1 MSNRKKS
8 NPRSLKTGFT
18 LMEMLIVVV
27 IIAVLVAV
35 AIPTFTSS
43 LERSREATDLANVRS
58 AYGKV
63 SLAAL
68 LDGSSTTETVSLTQK
83 QDGWQTPGTIN
94 IGGITEDSPRW
105 IGTPK
110 AGGSCKVFY
119 TDKGVTLD
127 WGGGAATY
135 PFNTEI
141 KDFFGSVL
149 YEAEFWT
156 DRTMVKNPNFEFD
169 SRCPDSVYIKD
180 IQNVLG
186 KSGKDNSL
194 LSQPDCTWAFL
205 GNGGDGKESERYLY
219 WTSLN
224 TNNVGANVQ
233 IPVIV
238 QTGDGKFYV
247 SETTTGQRT
256 KNTNP
261 NKGAKYVA
269 VSIHL
274 EKKDYKDVL
283 NAGQEYDSLEKAY
296 DAYQKV
302 LELPK
307 YADAV
312 KNSQS
317 STP

>member
-1 MSNRKKS
+1 
-8 NPRSLKTGFT
+8 
-18 LMEMLIVVV
+18 MEMLIVVA

-43 LERSREATDLANVRS
+43 LERSREAADLANVRS

-68 LDGSSTTETVSLTQK
+68 LDGSKTTETVSLTQK
-83 QDGWQTPGTIN
+83 QVGWQTPGTIS
-94 IGGITEDSPRW
+94 IGGITKDSPRW
-105 IGTPK
+105 NGTPK
-110 AGGSCKVFY
+110 AGGSCKVYY
-119 TDKGVTLD
+119 TEDGVTLD
-127 WGGGAATY
+127 WGGNPY
-135 PFNTEI
+135 SFNTEI
-141 KDFFGSVL
+141 NNFFGSVL
-149 YEAEFWT
+149 YEAQFWT
-156 DRTMVKNPNFEFD
+156 DRTMVTNPNFEFD

-180 IQNVLG
+180 IQDVLD
-186 KSGKDNSL
+186 KTENANAL

-247 SETTTGQRT
+247 SETTTGQRIKT
-256 KNTNP
+256 TNP

-283 NAGQEYDSLEKAY
+283 KKGQQYNKLTDAY
-296 DAYQKV
+296 DAYQTALKD
-302 LELPK
+302 PK

-312 KNSQS
+312 RLSKG

>member
-1 MSNRKKS
+1 
-8 NPRSLKTGFT
+8 
-18 LMEMLIVVV
+18 MEMLIVVV

-43 LERSREATDLANVRS
+43 LERSREAADLANVRS

-68 LDGSSTTETVSLTQK
+68 LDGSKTTETVSLTQK
-83 QDGWQTPGTIN
+83 QGGWQTPGTIN

-105 IGTPK
+105 FGTPK
-110 AGGSCKVFY
+110 AGGSCKVYY
-119 TDKGVTLD
+119 TDDGVTLD
-127 WGGGAATY
+127 WSGGAAPTY
-135 PFNTEI
+135 PFDTTI
-141 KDFFGSVL
+141 SDFFGSVL
-149 YEAEFWT
+149 YEAKFWKDGKMKTT
-156 DRTMVKNPNFEFD
+156 DNFEFD
-169 SRCPDSVYIKD
+169 SRCPGSAYIPD
-180 IQNVLG
+180 IQNVLD
-186 KSGKDNSL
+186 KSENTNCL

-205 GNGGDGKESERYLY
+205 GNGRDGKDSERYLY

-247 SETTTGQRT
+247 SETTTGQRV

-261 NKGAKYVA
+261 NKGAEYVA
-269 VSIHL
+269 VS
-274 EKKDYKDVL
+274 KSL
-283 NAGQEYDSLEKAY
+283 NANGYKAVLKNGQQYSTLEKAY
-296 DAYQKV
+296 DAYQTALKKP
-302 LELPK
+302 E

>member
-1 MSNRKKS
+1 
-8 NPRSLKTGFT
+8 
-18 LMEMLIVVV
+18 MEMLIVVV

-43 LERSREATDLANVRS
+43 LERSREAADLANVRS

-68 LDGSSTTETVSLTQK
+68 LDGSKTTETVSLTQK
-83 QDGWQTPGTIN
+83 QEGWQTPGTIN
-94 IGGITEDSPRW
+94 IGGITEDSRRW
-105 IGTPK
+105 NGTPK
-110 AGGSCKVFY
+110 AGGSCKVYY
-119 TDKGVTLD
+119 TDDGVTLD
-127 WGGGAATY
+127 WGGTY
-135 PFNTEI
+135 PFDTKIN
-141 KDFFGSVL
+141 DFFGSVL
-149 YEAEFWT
+149 YEAKFWKDEKMKTT
-156 DRTMVKNPNFEFD
+156 DNFEFD
-169 SRCPDSVYIKD
+169 SRCPGSAYIPD
-180 IQNVLG
+180 IQNVLD
-186 KSGKDNSL
+186 KSENTNCL

-205 GNGGDGKESERYLY
+205 GNGREDHKTERYLY

-224 TNNVGANVQ
+224 TDKVGANVQ

-247 SETTTGQRT
+247 SETTTGQRIKT
-256 KNTNP
+256 TNP

-283 NAGQEYDSLEKAY
+283 TSGQQYDSLTAAY
-296 DAYQKV
+296 DAYQKA

-307 YADAV
+307 YEDAV
-312 KNSQS
+312 NRSQS

>member
-1 MSNRKKS
+1 
-8 NPRSLKTGFT
+8 
-18 LMEMLIVVV
+18 MEMLIVVV

-83 QDGWQTPGTIN
+83 QNDWQTPGTIS
-94 IGGITEDSPRW
+94 IGGITESSDRW
-105 IGTPK
+105 KGSPK
-110 AGGSCKVFY
+110 AGGSCKVYY

-127 WGGGAATY
+127 WGGGAAPTY
-135 PFNTEI
+135 PFNTTI
-141 KDFFGSVL
+141 DKFFDSVL
-149 YEAEFWT
+149 YKAKFWDDGKMKTT
-156 DRTMVKNPNFEFD
+156 DNFEFD
-169 SRCPDSVYIKD
+169 SRCPGSVYIKD
-180 IQNVLG
+180 IQDVLD
-186 KSGKDNSL
+186 KTENANSL

-205 GNGGDGKESERYLY
+205 GNGRDGKESERYLY

-224 TNNVGANVQ
+224 TDNVGAGKK

-238 QTGDGKFYV
+238 QTTDGKFYV
-247 SETTTGQRT
+247 SETTTGQRIK
-256 KNTNP
+256 KNYP

-269 VSIHL
+269 VSESL
-274 EKKDYKDVL
+274 NPSGYKAVL
-283 NAGQEYDSLEKAY
+283 KNGTQYSSLEDAY
-296 DAYQKV
+296 NAYQKV
-302 LELPK
+302 LEKPE

-312 KNSQS
+312 KKS

>member
-1 MSNRKKS
+1 
-8 NPRSLKTGFT
+8 
-18 LMEMLIVVV
+18 MEMLIVVV

-43 LERSREATDLANVRS
+43 LERSREAADLANVRS

-68 LDGSSTTETVSLTQK
+68 LDGSKTTETVSLTQK

-94 IGGITEDSPRW
+94 IGGITAADSHRW
-105 IGTPK
+105 KGSPK
-110 AGGSCKVFY
+110 AGGSCKVYY
-119 TDKGVTLD
+119 TDKGVMLD
-127 WGGGAATY
+127 WGGDPY
-135 PFNTEI
+135 PFNTGI
-141 KDFFGSVL
+141 KNFFGSVL
-149 YEAEFWT
+149 YDATFW
-156 DRTMVKNPNFEFD
+156 KNHEMDTNWNFEFD
-169 SRCPDSVYIKD
+169 SRCPGSKYIKD
-180 IQNVLG
+180 IQEVLN
-186 KSGKDNSL
+186 KSENTNSL
-194 LSQPDCTWAFL
+194 LSQSDCTWAFL
-205 GNGGDGKESERYLY
+205 GDGGDGKESERYLY

-224 TNNVGANVQ
+224 TNNVGANVK

-247 SETTTGQRT
+247 SETTTGQRIKT
-256 KNTNP
+256 TTP

-283 NAGQEYDSLEKAY
+283 KNGQEYSSLEKAY
-296 DAYQKV
+296 DAYQEALNDK
-302 LELPK
+302 K
-307 YADAV
+307 YEDAV

-317 STP
+317 GTP

>member
-1 MSNRKKS
+1 
-8 NPRSLKTGFT
+8 
-18 LMEMLIVVV
+18 MEMLIVVV

-43 LERSREATDLANVRS
+43 LERSREAADLANVRS

-68 LDGSSTTETVSLTQK
+68 LDGSKTTETVSLTQK

-94 IGGITEDSPRW
+94 IGGITEDSRRW

-110 AGGSCKVFY
+110 AGGSCKVYY
-119 TDKGVTLD
+119 TEDGVTLD
-127 WGGGAATY
+127 WGGNPY
-135 PFNTEI
+135 SFNTEI
-141 KDFFGSVL
+141 NNFFGSVL
-149 YEAEFWT
+149 YEAKFWKDGKMKTT
-156 DRTMVKNPNFEFD
+156 DNFEFD
-169 SRCPDSVYIKD
+169 SRCPGSSYIPD

-186 KSGKDNSL
+186 KSENANSL

-224 TNNVGANVQ
+224 TKNVGANVQ

-256 KNTNP
+256 KTTNP

-269 VSIHL
+269 VSTHL

-283 NAGQEYDSLEKAY
+283 KNGQQYSSLEKAY
-296 DAYQKV
+296 NAYQTALKD
-302 LELPK
+302 PK

>member
-1 MSNRKKS
+1 
-8 NPRSLKTGFT
+8 
-18 LMEMLIVVV
+18 MEMLIVVV

-83 QDGWQTPGTIN
+83 QNGWQTPGTIS
-94 IGGITEDSPRW
+94 IGGITAADSHRW
-105 IGTPK
+105 KGSPK
-110 AGGSCKVFY
+110 AGGSCKVYY
-119 TDKGVTLD
+119 TDKGVMLD
-127 WGGGAATY
+127 WGGDPY
-135 PFNTEI
+135 PFNTGI
-141 KDFFGSVL
+141 KNFFGSVL
-149 YEAEFWT
+149 YEAQFWT
-156 DRTMVKNPNFEFD
+156 DRTMVTNPNFEFD

-186 KSGKDNSL
+186 KSENANSL
-194 LSQPDCTWAFL
+194 LSQRDCTWAFL

-224 TNNVGANVQ
+224 TDKVGAGKK

-247 SETTTGQRT
+247 SETTTGQRIKT
-256 KNTNP
+256 TNP

-274 EKKDYKDVL
+274 EKKDYKTVL
-283 NAGQEYDSLEKAY
+283 TSGTQYNSLTEAY
-296 DAYQKV
+296 DAYQTALKKT
-302 LELPK
+302 E

>member
-1 MSNRKKS
+1 
-8 NPRSLKTGFT
+8 
-18 LMEMLIVVV
+18 MEMLIVVV

-43 LERSREATDLANVRS
+43 LERSREAADLANVRS

-68 LDGSSTTETVSLTQK
+68 LDGSKTTETVSLTQK
-83 QDGWQTPGTIN
+83 QYDWQTPGTIS
-94 IGGITEDSPRW
+94 IGGITKDSPRW
-105 IGTPK
+105 NGTPK
-110 AGGSCKVFY
+110 AGGSCKVYY
-119 TDKGVTLD
+119 TDDGVTLD
-127 WGGGAATY
+127 WSGGAAPTY
-135 PFNTEI
+135 PFDTKIN
-141 KDFFGSVL
+141 DFFGSML
-149 YEAEFWT
+149 YEAKFWKNHEMET
-156 DRTMVKNPNFEFD
+156 NPNFEFD
-169 SRCPDSVYIKD
+169 SRCPGSVYIKD
-180 IQNVLG
+180 IQEVLD
-186 KSGKDNSL
+186 KPENAKSL

-224 TNNVGANVQ
+224 TKNVGANVQ

-247 SETTTGQRT
+247 SETTTGQRIKT
-256 KNTNP
+256 TNP

-274 EKKDYKDVL
+274 EKKGYKDVL
-283 NAGQEYDSLEKAY
+283 NAGQEYSTLEDAY
-296 DAYQKV
+296 DAYQKA
-302 LELPK
+302 LEDSK

>member
-1 MSNRKKS
+1 
-8 NPRSLKTGFT
+8 
-18 LMEMLIVVV
+18 MEMLIVVV

-63 SLAAL
+63 SLAVL

-94 IGGITEDSPRW
+94 IGGITKDSDRW

-110 AGGSCKVFY
+110 AGGSCKVYY
-119 TDKGVTLD
+119 TDDGVMLD
-127 WGGGAATY
+127 WGGGAAPSTY
-135 PFNTEI
+135 PFDTKINN
-141 KDFFGSVL
+141 FFGSVL
-149 YEAEFWT
+149 YEAKFWKDGKMKKT
-156 DRTMVKNPNFEFD
+156 DNFEFD

-180 IQNVLG
+180 IQDVLD
-186 KSGKDNSL
+186 KSENTNSL

-224 TNNVGANVQ
+224 TENVGANVK

-247 SETTTGQRT
+247 SETTTGQRIKT
-256 KNTNP
+256 TNP

-283 NAGQEYDSLEKAY
+283 KAGQEYSSLEKAY
-296 DAYQKV
+296 DAYLTA
-302 LELPK
+302 LEKPE

-312 KNSQS
+312 KRSQS
-317 STP
+317 SSTP

>member
-1 MSNRKKS
+1 
-8 NPRSLKTGFT
+8 
-18 LMEMLIVVV
+18 MEMLIVVV

-83 QDGWQTPGTIN
+83 QNDWQTPGTIS
-94 IGGITEDSPRW
+94 IGGITESSDRW
-105 IGTPK
+105 KGSPK
-110 AGGSCKVFY
+110 AGGSCKVYY

-127 WGGGAATY
+127 WGGGAAPTY
-135 PFNTEI
+135 PFNTTI
-141 KDFFGSVL
+141 DKFFDSVL
-149 YEAEFWT
+149 YKAKFWDDGKMKTT
-156 DRTMVKNPNFEFD
+156 DNFEFD
-169 SRCPDSVYIKD
+169 SRCPGSVYIKD
-180 IQNVLG
+180 IQEVL
-186 KSGKDNSL
+186 KESGKDNTL

-205 GNGGDGKESERYLY
+205 GNGRDGKESERYLY

-224 TNNVGANVQ
+224 TDKVGAGKK

-238 QTGDGKFYV
+238 QTTDGKFYV
-247 SETTTGQRT
+247 SETTTGQRIK
-256 KNTNP
+256 KNEP

-269 VSIHL
+269 VSESL
-274 EKKDYKDVL
+274 NPSGYKAVL
-283 NAGQEYDSLEKAY
+283 KNGQQYDSLTEAY

-302 LELPK
+302 LEKPE

-312 KNSQS
+312 KKS

>member
-1 MSNRKKS
+1 
-8 NPRSLKTGFT
+8 
-18 LMEMLIVVV
+18 MEMLIVVV

-68 LDGSSTTETVSLTQK
+68 LDGSKTTETVSLTQK
-83 QDGWQTPGTIN
+83 QNGWQTPGTIN
-94 IGGITEDSPRW
+94 IGGITESSDRW
-105 IGTPK
+105 KGSPK
-110 AGGSCKVFY
+110 AGGSCKVYY
-119 TDKGVTLD
+119 TDDGVTLD
-127 WGGGAATY
+127 WGGGAAPTY
-135 PFNTEI
+135 PFDTKINN
-141 KDFFGSVL
+141 FFGSVL
-149 YEAEFWT
+149 YDATFW
-156 DRTMVKNPNFEFD
+156 KNHEMDTNWNFEFD
-169 SRCPDSVYIKD
+169 SRCPGSKYIKD
-180 IQNVLG
+180 IQEVLD
-186 KSGKDNSL
+186 KPENTNSL
-194 LSQPDCTWAFL
+194 LSQSDCTWAFL
-205 GNGGDGKESERYLY
+205 GDGRKTDSWNRYFC

-224 TNNVGANVQ
+224 TDKVGGGMK

-247 SETTTGQRT
+247 SETTTGQRIK
-256 KNTNP
+256 KNEP

-269 VSIHL
+269 VSESL
-274 EKKDYKDVL
+274 NPSGYKAVL
-283 NAGQEYDSLEKAY
+283 KNGQQYDSLTEAY

-302 LELPK
+302 LEKPE

-312 KNSQS
+312 KRSQS

>member
-1 MSNRKKS
+1 
-8 NPRSLKTGFT
+8 
-18 LMEMLIVVV
+18 MEMLIVVV

-43 LERSREATDLANVRS
+43 LERSREAADLANVRS

-83 QDGWQTPGTIN
+83 QNGWQTPGTIS
-94 IGGITEDSPRW
+94 IGGITKSSDRW
-105 IGTPK
+105 KGSPK
-110 AGGSCKVFY
+110 AGGSCKVYY
-119 TDKGVTLD
+119 TDKGVMLD
-127 WGGGAATY
+127 WGGGAAPTY
-135 PFNTEI
+135 PFDI
-141 KDFFGSVL
+141 KINDFFGSVL
-149 YEAEFWT
+149 YEAKFWT
-156 DRTMVKNPNFEFD
+156 DGKMKTTDNFEFD
-169 SRCPDSVYIKD
+169 SRCPGSAYIPD
-180 IQNVLG
+180 IQNVLD
-186 KSGKDNSL
+186 KSENTNCL

-205 GNGGDGKESERYLY
+205 GNGREDHKTERYLY

-224 TNNVGANVQ
+224 TNKVGAGKQ

-238 QTGDGKFYV
+238 QTTDGKFYV
-247 SETTTGQRT
+247 SETTTGQRV
-256 KNTNP
+256 KNSYPHT
-261 NKGAKYVA
+261 GEEYVA
-269 VSIHL
+269 VS
-274 EKKDYKDVL
+274 KKLDKSGYKDVL
-283 NAGQEYDSLEKAY
+283 KNGQQYSTLEKAY
-296 DAYQKV
+296 DAYQKA

>member
-1 MSNRKKS
+1 
-8 NPRSLKTGFT
+8 
-18 LMEMLIVVV
+18 MEMLIVVV

-68 LDGSSTTETVSLTQK
+68 LDGSKTTETVSLTQK
-83 QDGWQTPGTIN
+83 QVGWQTPGTIN
-94 IGGITEDSPRW
+94 IGGITKDSPRW
-105 IGTPK
+105 KGTPK
-110 AGGSCKVFY
+110 AGGSCKVY
-119 TDKGVTLD
+119 YADDGVMLD
-127 WGGGAATY
+127 WGGGAAPTY
-135 PFNTEI
+135 PFDTTISN
-141 KDFFGSVL
+141 FLGSVL
-149 YEAEFWT
+149 YEAQFWKNHE
-156 DRTMVKNPNFEFD
+156 MVKNPNFEFD

-180 IQNVLG
+180 IQDVLG
-186 KSGKDNSL
+186 KSENAKSL

-224 TNNVGANVQ
+224 TNNVGANVK

-247 SETTTGQRT
+247 SETTTGQRIKT
-256 KNTNP
+256 TTP

-283 NAGQEYDSLEKAY
+283 KNGQEYSSLEKAY
-296 DAYQKV
+296 DAYQEALNDK
-302 LELPK
+302 K
-307 YADAV
+307 YEDAV

>member
-1 MSNRKKS
+1 
-8 NPRSLKTGFT
+8 
-18 LMEMLIVVV
+18 MEMLIVVV

-43 LERSREATDLANVRS
+43 LERSREAADLANVRS

-68 LDGSSTTETVSLTQK
+68 LDGSKTTETVSLTQK
-83 QDGWQTPGTIN
+83 QVDWQTPGTIN

-110 AGGSCKVFY
+110 AGGSCKVYY
-119 TDKGVTLD
+119 TDDGVTLN
-127 WGGGAATY
+127 WGGGAAPIY
-135 PFNTEI
+135 PFDI
-141 KDFFGSVL
+141 KINDFFGSVL
-149 YEAEFWT
+149 YEAKFW
-156 DRTMVKNPNFEFD
+156 DDGTMVKNPNFEFD

-247 SETTTGQRT
+247 SETTTGQRIKT
-256 KNTNP
+256 TNP

-269 VSIHL
+269 VSTHL
-274 EKKDYKDVL
+274 EKKDYKAVL
-283 NAGQEYDSLEKAY
+283 KAGQEYPDLKAAY
-296 DAYQKV
+296 DAYQTALKD
-302 LELPK
+302 PK

>member
-1 MSNRKKS
+1 
-8 NPRSLKTGFT
+8 
-18 LMEMLIVVV
+18 MEMLIVVV

-43 LERSREATDLANVRS
+43 LERSREAADLANVRS

-68 LDGSSTTETVSLTQK
+68 LDGSKTTETVSLTQK
-83 QDGWQTPGTIN
+83 QDDWQTPGTIN
-94 IGGITEDSPRW
+94 IGGITKDSDRW
-105 IGTPK
+105 KGSPK
-110 AGGSCKVFY
+110 AGGSCKVYY
-119 TDKGVTLD
+119 TDDGVMLD
-127 WGGGAATY
+127 WGGSAAPTY
-135 PFNTEI
+135 PFDTTIN
-141 KDFFGSVL
+141 KFFDSVL
-149 YEAEFWT
+149 YDAEFWKNHEMET
-156 DRTMVKNPNFEFD
+156 NPNFEFD

-180 IQNVLG
+180 IQDVLNE
-186 KSGKDNSL
+186 SGKDNSL

-247 SETTTGQRT
+247 SETTTGQRIKT
-256 KNTNP
+256 TNP

-283 NAGQEYDSLEKAY
+283 KKGQQYDKLTDAY
-296 DAYQKV
+296 DAYQKA

-312 KNSQS
+312 ERSKG

>member
-1 MSNRKKS
+1 
-8 NPRSLKTGFT
+8 
-18 LMEMLIVVV
+18 MEMLIVVV

-68 LDGSSTTETVSLTQK
+68 LDGSKTTETVSLTQK
-83 QDGWQTPGTIN
+83 QDGWQTPGTIS

-105 IGTPK
+105 NGTPK
-110 AGGSCKVFY
+110 AGGSCKVYY
-119 TDKGVTLD
+119 TDDSVKLD
-127 WGGGAATY
+127 WGSGAAPTY
-135 PFNTEI
+135 PFDTGI
-141 KDFFGSVL
+141 DKFFDSVL
-149 YEAEFWT
+149 YEAKFWKDGKMKTT
-156 DRTMVKNPNFEFD
+156 DNFEFD
-169 SRCPDSVYIKD
+169 SRCPGSVYIKD
-180 IQNVLG
+180 IQDVLNE
-186 KSGKDNSL
+186 SGKDKSL

-205 GNGGDGKESERYLY
+205 GNGRDGKESERYLY

-224 TNNVGANVQ
+224 TDKVGAGKK

-238 QTGDGKFYV
+238 QTTDGKFYV
-247 SETTTGQRT
+247 SETTTGQRIK
-256 KNTNP
+256 KNEP

-269 VSIHL
+269 VSESL
-274 EKKDYKDVL
+274 NPSGYKAVL
-283 NAGQEYDSLEKAY
+283 KNGQQYDSLTEAY

-302 LELPK
+302 LEKPE

>member
-1 MSNRKKS
+1 
-8 NPRSLKTGFT
+8 
-18 LMEMLIVVV
+18 MEMLIVVV

-43 LERSREATDLANVRS
+43 LERSREAADLANVRS

-83 QDGWQTPGTIN
+83 QNGWQTPGTIS
-94 IGGITEDSPRW
+94 IGGITKSSDRW
-105 IGTPK
+105 KGSPK
-110 AGGSCKVFY
+110 AGGSCKVYY
-119 TDKGVTLD
+119 TDKGVMLD
-127 WGGGAATY
+127 WGGGAAPTY
-135 PFNTEI
+135 PFDTNI
-141 KDFFGSVL
+141 KDYFVSVL
-149 YEAEFWT
+149 YNAKFWNDGKMSET
-156 DRTMVKNPNFEFD
+156 KNFEFD
-169 SRCPDSVYIKD
+169 SRCPGSAYIPD

-186 KSGKDNSL
+186 KSENAKSL

-205 GNGGDGKESERYLY
+205 GDGREEYKTERYLY

-224 TNNVGANVQ
+224 TNKVGAGKQ

-238 QTGDGKFYV
+238 QTTDGKFYV
-247 SETTTGQRT
+247 SETTTGQRV
-256 KNTNP
+256 KNSYPHT
-261 NKGAKYVA
+261 GEEYVA
-269 VSIHL
+269 VS
-274 EKKDYKDVL
+274 KKLDKSGYKDVL
-283 NAGQEYDSLEKAY
+283 KNGTQYSSLEDAY
-296 DAYQKV
+296 DAYQKA

>member
-1 MSNRKKS
+1 
-8 NPRSLKTGFT
+8 
-18 LMEMLIVVV
+18 MEMLIVVV

-68 LDGSSTTETVSLTQK
+68 LDGSKTTETVSLTQK
-83 QDGWQTPGTIN
+83 QVGWQTPGTIN
-94 IGGITEDSPRW
+94 IGGITKDSPRW
-105 IGTPK
+105 LGTPK
-110 AGGSCKVFY
+110 AGGSCKVYY
-119 TDKGVTLD
+119 TDDGVTLD
-127 WGGGAATY
+127 WGGAAPTY
-135 PFNTEI
+135 PFDTSI
-141 KDFFGSVL
+141 KNFFGSVL
-149 YEAEFWT
+149 YKAKFWDDGKMKTT
-156 DRTMVKNPNFEFD
+156 DNFEFD
-169 SRCPDSVYIKD
+169 SRCPGSVYIKD
-180 IQNVLG
+180 IQTVLD
-186 KSGKDNSL
+186 KSENAKSL

-205 GNGGDGKESERYLY
+205 GNGRDGKESERYLY

-224 TNNVGANVQ
+224 TDNVGAGKK

-238 QTGDGKFYV
+238 QTTDGKFYV
-247 SETTTGQRT
+247 SETTTGQRVK
-256 KNTNP
+256 KNEP

-269 VSIHL
+269 VSESL
-274 EKKDYKDVL
+274 NPSGYKAVL
-283 NAGQEYDSLEKAY
+283 KNGQPYDSLTEAY

-302 LELPK
+302 LEKPE

-312 KNSQS
+312 KKS

>member
-1 MSNRKKS
+1 
-8 NPRSLKTGFT
+8 
-18 LMEMLIVVV
+18 MEMLIVVV

-83 QDGWQTPGTIN
+83 QNDWQTPGTIS
-94 IGGITEDSPRW
+94 IGGITESSDRW
-105 IGTPK
+105 KGSPK
-110 AGGSCKVFY
+110 AGGSCKVYY

-127 WGGGAATY
+127 WGGGAAPTY
-135 PFNTEI
+135 PFNTTI
-141 KDFFGSVL
+141 DKFFDSVL
-149 YEAEFWT
+149 YKAKFWDDGKMKTT
-156 DRTMVKNPNFEFD
+156 DNFEFD
-169 SRCPDSVYIKD
+169 SRCPGSVYIKD
-180 IQNVLG
+180 IQDVLD
-186 KSGKDNSL
+186 KTENANSL

-205 GNGGDGKESERYLY
+205 GNGRDGKESERYLY

-224 TNNVGANVQ
+224 TDNVGAGKK

-238 QTGDGKFYV
+238 QTTDGKFYV
-247 SETTTGQRT
+247 SETTTGQRIK
-256 KNTNP
+256 KNEP

-269 VSIHL
+269 VSESL
-274 EKKDYKDVL
+274 NPSGYKAVL
-283 NAGQEYDSLEKAY
+283 KNRTPYDSLEKAY
-296 DAYQKV
+296 DAYLTA
-302 LELPK
+302 LEKPE
-307 YADAV
+307 YAEAV
-312 KNSQS
+312 KRSQS